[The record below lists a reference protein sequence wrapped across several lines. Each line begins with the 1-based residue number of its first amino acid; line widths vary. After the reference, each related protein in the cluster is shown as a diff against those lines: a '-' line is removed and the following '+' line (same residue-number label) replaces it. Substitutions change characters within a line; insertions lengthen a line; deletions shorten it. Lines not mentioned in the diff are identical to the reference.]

1 MKKINSIKLVAAS
14 FLMLAAGLSANAQT
28 VVASGFIGNP
38 LATQGG
44 SLPTLISTPVAAR
57 SNPFSVLGFA
67 DNFDNESAAIGFYAL
82 GFGGTITL
90 EMSGPICNTNG
101 SAPDFTVYETSYGSP
116 SCGSYP
122 EKARVE
128 VSQDGCKWVDLTAA
142 APICQNAS
150 LDLGCLS
157 WAKYVRITDVSNT
170 NSFESGAD
178 GFDLDGIEG
187 IGGCAEP
194 TETGLSRYAANGA
207 FATQGLT
214 ENGGTIT
221 SYRSNSTRMVGLPMD
236 PTNFFANDGSTSPAN
251 NNFFSL
257 GNGGTVVVTFP
268 YTLFNGEGADVK
280 VFETSFGDKASNSC
294 SNYPEKAAVQGS
306 CDGETWFDL
315 VILNGDAGNGEVA
328 GTNVICRDGMLD
340 FNGHDAVNY
349 IRITDVTFAN
359 TTNFPGVGDGFDVDA
374 VVGTQGCA
382 DYFAY
387 GRFAQ
392 LADDGSDIFEDASYI
407 EMYPNP
413 TAGNANVVFGSEVG
427 GMYTINVLNTLGQV
441 VYSQTAFSTTGEN
454 THAIDISELSSGL
467 YFINLIEDGGIRSLR
482 LVKK

>member
-1 MKKINSIKLVAAS
+1 MI
-14 FLMLAAGLSANAQT
+14 AAGVSANAQT
-28 VVASGFIGNP
+28 VVASGFVGNP
-38 LATQGG
+38 LATQGS
-44 SLPTLISTPVAAR
+44 SLPTLISTPVASR
-57 SNPFSVLGFA
+57 SNPFNALGFA
-67 DNFDNESAAIGFYAL
+67 DNFDNGSAPIGFYSL

-101 SAPDFTVYETSYGSP
+101 SAPDLTIFETSYGTP
-116 SCGSYP
+116 SCGAYP

-128 VSQDGCKWVDLTAA
+128 VSQDGCKWVDLTAD

-170 NSFESGAD
+170 NSFGSGAD
-178 GFDLDGIEG
+178 GFDVDGVEG

-194 TETGLSRYAANGA
+194 TETGLARYAANGA

-221 SYRSNSTRMVGLPMD
+221 SFRSNSTRMIGLPMD

-251 NNFFSL
+251 NNFYSL
-257 GNGGTVVVTFP
+257 GNGGSVVLTFP

-280 VFETSFGDKASNSC
+280 VFETSFGDKASRSC
-294 SNYPEKAAVQGS
+294 GNYPEKASVQGS

-315 VILNGDAGNGEVA
+315 VILEGDAGNGEVA

-340 FNGHDAVNY
+340 FNGNDAVNY
-349 IRITDVTFAN
+349 IKITDVTFAN
-359 TTNFPGVGDGFDVDA
+359 TTNFPGNGDGFDVDA

-382 DYFAY
+382 DLTAN
-387 GRFAQ
+387 GKFAQ
-392 LADDGSDIFEDASYI
+392 IADDGSDVFEDALYI
-407 EMYPNP
+407 ETYPNP
-413 TAGNANVVFGSEVG
+413 TADMLNVSIKRVTKENVVIRIADITGRIIMTQNVNSKETSIIETLNLSNLTAGV
-427 GMYTINVLNTLGQV
+427 YTITVESAGNREVQKVIKN
-441 VYSQTAFSTTGEN
+441 
-454 THAIDISELSSGL
+454 
-467 YFINLIEDGGIRSLR
+467 
-482 LVKK
+482 

>member
-1 MKKINSIKLVAAS
+1 MKKSQPNRMAAAS
-14 FLMLAAGLSANAQT
+14 FLIMAAGLNANAQT
-28 VVASGFIGNP
+28 VVASGFVGNP
-38 LATQGG
+38 LATQGS

-57 SNPFSVLGFA
+57 SNPFNALGFA
-67 DNFDNESAAIGFYAL
+67 DNFDNGSAPIGFYAL

-90 EMSGPICNTNG
+90 EMSGPICNYNG
-101 SAPDFTVYETSYGSP
+101 SEADFTVYETSYGSP
-116 SCGSYP
+116 SCASYP

-128 VSQDGCKWVDLTAA
+128 VSQDACKWVDLGI
-142 APICQNAS
+142 ICQNAS

-157 WAKYVRITDVSNT
+157 WAKYVRVTDVSNP
-170 NSFESGAD
+170 NSFGSGAD

-221 SYRSNSTRMVGLPMD
+221 PFRSNSTRMVGLPMD
-236 PTNFFANDGSTSPAN
+236 PTNFFANDGSTSPSN

-257 GNGGTVVVTFP
+257 GNGGSVVLTFP

-280 VFETSFGDKASNSC
+280 VFETSFGDKASRSC
-294 SNYPEKAAVQGS
+294 GNYPEKATVEGS

-315 VILNGDAGNGEVA
+315 VILPGDVGSGEVA
-328 GTNVICRDGMLD
+328 GTKVICRDGMLD

-359 TTNFPGVGDGFDVDA
+359 NLNFPGVGDGFDVDA

-382 DYFAY
+382 GSTIN
-387 GRFAQ
+387 GRIAESF
-392 LADDGSDIFEDASYI
+392 DDGSDIMEDVLSI
-407 EMYPNP
+407 ETYPNP
-413 TAGNANVVFGSEVG
+413 TDGILNVSINRATTDNMVINIADITGRIVMTQNIYSQETSFNETLNLSSLTAGI
-427 GMYTINVLNTLGQV
+427 YTITFESADSREIQK
-441 VYSQTAFSTTGEN
+441 
-454 THAIDISELSSGL
+454 
-467 YFINLIEDGGIRSLR
+467 LII
-482 LVKK
+482 K

>member
-1 MKKINSIKLVAAS
+1 MKKTNSIKLVAAS
-14 FLMLAAGLSANAQT
+14 FLMIAAGVSANAQT
-28 VVASGFIGNP
+28 VVASGFVGNP
-38 LATQGG
+38 LATQGS

-57 SNPFSVLGFA
+57 SNPFNALGFA
-67 DNFDNESAAIGFYAL
+67 DNFDNGSAPIGFYTL

-101 SAPDFTVYETSYGSP
+101 SAPDLTIYETSYGSP

-128 VSQDGCKWVDLTAA
+128 VSQDGCKWVDLTESG
-142 APICQNAS
+142 PICQNAS

-157 WAKYVRITDVSNT
+157 WAKYVRITDVSNSS
-170 NSFESGAD
+170 SFGSGAD
-178 GFDLDGIEG
+178 GFDVDAVEG
-187 IGGCAEP
+187 IGGCSEP

-207 FATQGLT
+207 FATQGLA

-221 SYRSNSTRMVGLPMD
+221 AFRSNSTRMIGLPLD

-257 GNGGTVVVTFP
+257 GNGGSVVLSFP

-280 VFETSFGDKASNSC
+280 VFETSFGDKASRSC
-294 SNYPEKAAVQGS
+294 GNYPEKATVEGS

-315 VILNGDAGNGEVA
+315 VILDGDAGNGEVA

-340 FNGHDAVNY
+340 FNGNDAVNY
-349 IRITDVTFAN
+349 IRITDVTFG
-359 TTNFPGVGDGFDVDA
+359 TTANFPGNGDGFDVDA

-382 DYFAY
+382 DFIAN
-387 GRFAQ
+387 GKFAQ
-392 LADDGSDIFEDASYI
+392 IADDGSDVFEDALYI
-407 EMYPNP
+407 ETYPNP
-413 TAGNANVVFGSEVG
+413 TADMLNVSIKRVTKENVVIRIADITGRIIMTQNVNSKETSIIETLNLSNLTAGV
-427 GMYTINVLNTLGQV
+427 YTITVESAGNREVQKVIKN
-441 VYSQTAFSTTGEN
+441 
-454 THAIDISELSSGL
+454 
-467 YFINLIEDGGIRSLR
+467 
-482 LVKK
+482 